1 VRVQGIR
8 VLSALVSFAI
18 VLSTTSMAQHQG
30 LAGQNAP
37 AAAQNKSWRGRVM
50 SPASSIVRPGDKG
63 VRAHTHLQVFVPEDA
78 VPLVG
83 PPFSGLGFETPASL
97 ACVYSLVPRTSSCN
111 PNVVTA
117 NPTGGFGAIAV
128 VDAFHYPTALA
139 DLQTF
144 STQFGLK
151 APNLT
156 VVFASGTKPAQ
167 DPSGGWEL
175 EAALDLQWAHAMA
188 PDAKLFLV
196 EARSSSLTDLFA
208 AERVAGNLVASAGG
222 GEVSNSWGSDE
233 FAGETSLDSVFT
245 TPGVVYFASSG
256 DQPGVE
262 YPAASPN
269 VVAAGG
275 TTTARNPFTAN
286 FLSERAWDLAGSGSS
301 AFEARPFY
309 QDVIQSIVGTKRAVP
324 DLSFDSN
331 PVTGAWV
338 FDSTP
343 VQGAGSGWFIVGGT
357 SLASPA
363 LAGIV
368 NAAGNRLGSSQAEL
382 SLIYGNLSIT
392 TDFNDISSGFCGPT
406 AGFSTKL
413 GWDFCTGVGSVK
425 GKIGK

>member
-1 VRVQGIR
+1 VPAQRFR
-8 VLSALVSFAI
+8 VLSTLMSFALA
-18 VLSTTSMAQHQG
+18 LSTICAAQTQG
-30 LAGQNAP
+30 LQNP
-37 AAAQNKSWRGRVM
+37 NTPVAQSRSPRGRVM
-50 SPASSIVRPGDKG
+50 APGSSISHAGDKG
-63 VRAHTHLQVFVPEDA
+63 VRAHTHLQVFIPEDA
-78 VPLVG
+78 VPFVG
-83 PPFSGLGFETPASL
+83 PPFAGLGFETPASL
-97 ACVYSLVPRTSSCN
+97 ACVYALVTKASSCN
-111 PNVVTA
+111 PNLVFT
-117 NPTGGFGAIAV
+117 NPTGGFGAIAL
-128 VDAFHYPTALA
+128 VDAFHYPTALT

-144 STQFGLK
+144 SAQFGLK

-156 VVFASGTKPAQ
+156 VVFASGVKPAQ

-196 EARSSSLTDLFA
+196 EARSNSFSDLLA

-233 FAGETSLDSVFT
+233 FAGETSFDSSFT

-256 DQPGVE
+256 DQPGVQ

-275 TTTARNPFTAN
+275 TTTARNSFTAN
-286 FLSERAWDLAGSGSS
+286 FLSERAWDLAGSGLS
-301 AFEARPFY
+301 AFEARPVY
-309 QDVIQSIVGTKRAVP
+309 QDIIQSIVGVRRGVP

-382 SLIYGNLSIT
+382 NLLYNNLAIT

-406 AGFSTKL
+406 AGFSAKL
-413 GWDFCTGVGSVK
+413 GWDLCTGIGSVK
-425 GKIGK
+425 SKIGK

>member
-1 VRVQGIR
+1 MHSSRFRLITALISFGFAF
-8 VLSALVSFAI
+8 SA
-18 VLSTTSMAQHQG
+18 MAQTQSD
-30 LAGQNAP
+30 AVPNASAP
-37 AAAQNKSWRGRVM
+37 VPNRSPHGRVIA
-50 SPASSIVRPGDKG
+50 PGSSIARSGDKG
-63 VRAHTHLQVFVPEDA
+63 VRAHTHLQVFVPEDVVTPFA
-78 VPLVG
+78 G
-83 PPFSGLGFETPASL
+83 PPFAGLGFETPASL
-97 ACVYSLVPRTSSCN
+97 ACVYSLVPRTSSSCN

-128 VDAFHYPTALA
+128 VVAFHAPTALK

-156 VVFASGTKPAQ
+156 VVFADGVKPAQ

-175 EAALDLQWAHAMA
+175 EAALDLEWAHAMA

-196 EARSSSLTDLFA
+196 EARSNSLNDLMTG
-208 AERVAGNLVASAGG
+208 ERVAGNRVTGAGG
-222 GEVSNSWGSDE
+222 GEVTNSWGSDE
-233 FAGETSLDSVFT
+233 FAGETSFDPVFT
-245 TPGVVYFASSG
+245 APGVIYFASSG
-256 DQPGVE
+256 DQPGVQ

-275 TTTARNPFTAN
+275 TTTARSPFTAN
-286 FLSERAWDLAGSGSS
+286 FFFERPWDLAGSGLS
-301 AFEARPFY
+301 AFESRPLY
-309 QDVIQSIVGTKRAVP
+309 QDVIQSIVGTKRGVP

-331 PVTGAWV
+331 PITGAWV

-368 NAAGNRLGSSQAEL
+368 NAAGNRMGSSEAEL
-382 SLIYGNLSIT
+382 NLIYSNLGIT
-392 TDFNDISSGFCGPT
+392 TDFNDISSSFCGPT
-406 AGFSTKL
+406 AGFSAKV
-413 GWDFCTGVGSVK
+413 GWDLCTGIGSVK

>member
-1 VRVQGIR
+1 MRVQGIR
-8 VLSALVSFAI
+8 VLSALVSFAV

>member
-1 VRVQGIR
+1 MYAQGTRVS
-8 VLSALVSFAI
+8 SALIAI
-18 VLSTTSMAQHQG
+18 AIMWSGICTAQAQT
-30 LAGQNAP
+30 LAGTGLP
-37 AAAQNKSWRGRVM
+37 TTAQSRSPRGRVM
-50 SPASSIVRPGDKG
+50 SPASSIARPGDAG
-63 VRAHTHLQVFVPEDA
+63 VRAHTHLQVFVPEDV
-78 VPLVG
+78 VPFFG
-83 PPFSGLGFETPASL
+83 PPVAGLGFETPASL
-97 ACVYSLVPRTSSCN
+97 ACIYSLVPRTSSCN

-117 NPTGGFGAIAV
+117 NASGGFGAIAL
-128 VDAFHYPTALA
+128 VDAFHYPTALT

-144 STQFGLK
+144 SAQFGLT

-175 EAALDLQWAHAMA
+175 EAALDLEWAHAMA
-188 PDAKLFLV
+188 PGAKLFLV
-196 EARSSSLTDLFA
+196 EARSSSLSDLLT
-208 AERVAGNLVASAGG
+208 AERVAGNLVSGAGG

-233 FAGETSLDSVFT
+233 FAGETSFDSSFT

-256 DQPGVE
+256 DQPGVQ

-275 TTTARNPFTAN
+275 TTTAHNPLTAN
-286 FLSERAWDLAGSGSS
+286 FLSERAWDLAGGGSS
-301 AFEARPFY
+301 AFESRPFY
-309 QDVIQSIVGTKRAVP
+309 QDVIQSIVGAKRGVP

-343 VQGAGSGWFIVGGT
+343 VQGGGSGWFIVGGT

-368 NAAGNRLGSSQAEL
+368 NAAGNKLGSSQAEL
-382 SLIYGNLSIT
+382 SLIYSNLSIT

-406 AGFSTKL
+406 AGLSSKL